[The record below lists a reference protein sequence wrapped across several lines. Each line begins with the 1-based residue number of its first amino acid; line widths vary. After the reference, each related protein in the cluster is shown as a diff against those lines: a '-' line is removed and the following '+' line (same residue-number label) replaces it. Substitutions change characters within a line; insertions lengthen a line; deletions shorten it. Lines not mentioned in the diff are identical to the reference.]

1 MFKPILIILFLG
13 SFHFMY
19 AQSFVKKDTTNK
31 IQESRPME
39 ELLIVKSDIIRLL
52 KETNNNEWQTF
63 HLTIEAPPFINK
75 GFNSTPVFLDKNGN
89 KVGVSWKGDMDYSQK
104 VLNLIFQMNQ
114 KEIRNQIIFF
124 ANRSDYEHASV
135 FTSYSQN
142 IEDAFQS
149 RLPKAMR
156 GKTVAWFRNERPN

>member
-1 MFKPILIILFLG
+1 MFKPILTILFLG
-13 SFHFMY
+13 LFQFMY

-89 KVGVSWKGDMDYSQK
+89 KVDVSWRGDMDYSQK

-124 ANRSDYEHASV
+124 ANRSYYEHASV

-156 GKTVAWFRNERPN
+156 GKTVAWFRNEKPN